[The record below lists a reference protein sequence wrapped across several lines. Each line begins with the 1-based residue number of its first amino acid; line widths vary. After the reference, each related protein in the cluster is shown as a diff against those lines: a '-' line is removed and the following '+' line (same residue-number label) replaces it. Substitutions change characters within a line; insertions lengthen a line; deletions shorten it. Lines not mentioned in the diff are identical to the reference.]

1 MGVEVLVGAVIAG
14 ASAGMAAASVATIS
28 ALTATMIGI
37 GAGALSLIASVA
49 ATPKTPKVQSP
60 DNAVTLGTTTDPKT
74 VLPVIFGTART
85 GAICVY
91 KAISKKENN
100 KLVQIFAIAEGEID
114 HYKALFM
121 DNKNVLVGKDL
132 IIRDGVLDKG
142 TIKDEYRK
150 VLEVEFRTGKNPNTA
165 LSLAKHHLGSDWTDA
180 YKGNGIATMCIVLR
194 RDDKSLAAGVDILQ
208 TNSQVTV
215 DVSGLKI
222 RNLETNAIETSTNG
236 VDQIFH
242 YLTNTKYGLSVPI
255 ENINIDSFLK
265 VRKQVAQMKLYSNGA
280 CDPNASFKENLTAL
294 MQSFGG
300 VMFESFGRITLK
312 LDAPDIVKH
321 TFNEDNIMMGKVNL
335 KTGGTNG
342 YFNTINAVYQEP
354 SLDYSEQMLRYP
366 SDAENDATIRQDG
379 RIIAKDV
386 EYRFVKDEKQID
398 KLASIERNK
407 SRITQVINFTTTDAF
422 TAEVWDVIS
431 VTHDELKLNN
441 SLWRIISIERSI
453 DSGIAGILSI
463 TATEYNSQIYTDLD
477 YAAKPDNRPSGLPD
491 SMTVQKPTNFR
502 IKATGE
508 TIYGKNVT
516 LTWDAPEDF
525 NRYGFQIDY
534 RVSGS
539 PNWIKLGQTSQ
550 QIFNVNALAKD
561 RSYDYR
567 ICAFGIIARSDWV
580 ELINQ
585 NPTVTYE
592 LPTPT
597 IRIKNQGSTA
607 GTFEGNDLIIEWD
620 NQQGLDVMING
631 EANKFSDL
639 FEAYIIK
646 VTNKAGKSIQY
657 RTRDPESWTY
667 TLDMNQFNGLSR
679 QLTVEVSVK
688 GYNNSQSAPARLV
701 AINPQHKPMKGFS
714 ARGGFNTAFVS
725 WADDVEHDYAGSI
738 IQYATDNTFSDARAV
753 STNSVS
759 HTSFDLADGDY
770 YIRGAHYDIFGM
782 DDAVWS
788 EPYFMSM
795 KSTISWDDQDK
806 EALEDLIGLQDRL
819 DETIADAIAQAG
831 ENADAKI
838 DAMHKQITTETG
850 KTVQASAD
858 TLKSLIVS
866 GDKASSTKIDQVKAE
881 LKGDITKEVSASATT
896 LKQAI
901 ADSEKATATKID
913 QVKVEMDGKVAGV
926 SQEAKADID
935 TLKGTINSK
944 YNLAVNADGRV
955 AGIHMSATND
965 PAQPTR
971 IIFTADKIAVAPQ
984 NGSGV
989 CPFGIEGNKVYLDNA
1004 MIRNAAIGTAQISD
1018 AAITTAK
1025 IGNAAINSAKIQDGA
1040 ITNAKIVNG
1049 AIDNAKIG
1057 NYIQSSNWNGSTG
1070 WHINKNGSATFM
1082 NATVKGNITADSGTL
1097 NNVTINS
1104 SCVIKGM
1111 LEATQVK
1118 GDFVKVIGKKFPHR
1132 DVNVDNG
1139 YAGYPQ
1145 GTVTVRVED
1154 DHKFDRQIVIPAISF
1169 GGLRAREGSN
1179 NNTFYDTCRLIVR
1192 KNGSELYNRA
1202 YGGNTGLYSGVI
1214 DMPAGK
1220 GAVTLTFEVQSS
1232 AINNWTPSTWISD
1245 LTVMVTKKATTGITV
1260 S

>member
-1 MGVEVLVGAVIAG
+1 MGFEVLVGAVIAG
-14 ASAGMAAASVATIS
+14 ASAGMAAAATFSVM
-28 ALTATMIGI
+28 TAVAIGMA
-37 GAGALSLIASVA
+37 AGAMTLIASTVGA
-49 ATPKTPKVQSP
+49 PKTPKVQSP
-60 DNAVTLGTTTDPKT
+60 DNAVTLGTSNDPKT
-74 VLPVIFGTART
+74 VLPVLFGTTRT

-91 KAISKKENN
+91 KAISQRENN
-100 KLVQIFAIAEGEID
+100 KLVQIFAISEGEID
-114 HYKALFM
+114 HFKALHI
-121 DNKNVLVGKDL
+121 DNKNVL
-132 IIRDGVLDKG
+132 ISQNMTIRDGILDKG
-142 TIKDEYRK
+142 NIKDEYRK

-165 LSLAKHHLGSDWTDA
+165 LDLAKHHLGADWDDR
-180 YKGNGIATMCIVLR
+180 YQGNGIATMCIVLR

-208 TNSQVTV
+208 PNSQVAV
-215 DVSGLKI
+215 DVMGLKI
-222 RNLETNAIETSTNG
+222 RNLETNAIEASTNG

-242 YLTNTKYGLSVPI
+242 YLTNEKYGLSVPI
-255 ENINIDSFLK
+255 ENINVDSFLK
-265 VRKQVAQMKLYSNGA
+265 VRKQVRQMDLHSNGA
-280 CDPNASFKENLTAL
+280 CDPNASFKENLTSL
-294 MQSFGG
+294 MQTFGG

-312 LDAPDIVKH
+312 LDSPDIVKH
-321 TFNEDNIMMGKVNL
+321 TFNEDNIMMGKVSL

-342 YFNTINAVYQEP
+342 YFNTINAMYQEP
-354 SLDYSEQMLRYP
+354 SIDYSEQMLRYP
-366 SDAENDATIRQDG
+366 ADAENDATIRQDG
-379 RIIAKDV
+379 RIIAKDI
-386 EYRFVKDEKQID
+386 EYRFVKSKAQID
-398 KLASIERNK
+398 KLASVERNK
-407 SRITQVINFTTTDAF
+407 SRITQVISFMTTDAF

-431 VTHDELKLNN
+431 VTYDELKLNN
-441 SLWRIISIERSI
+441 SLWRITAIDRSI
-453 DSGIAGILSI
+453 DSGIAGMMTI
-463 TATEYNSQIYTDLD
+463 TATEYNSQVYTDLN
-477 YAAKPDNRPSGLPD
+477 YAATPDNRPTGLPD

-508 TIYGKNVT
+508 TIHGKNVT

-550 QIFNVNALAKD
+550 QIFNINALAKD

-567 ICAFGIIARSDWV
+567 VCAFGIIARSEWV
-580 ELINQ
+580 ELVNQ
-585 NPTVTYE
+585 NPEVTYE
-592 LPTPT
+592 LPTPV
-597 IRIKNQGSTA
+597 IRIKNQGSSP
-607 GTFEGNDLIIEWD
+607 GTFEGNDLIIEWE
-620 NQQGLDVMING
+620 NQQQLDVMING

-679 QLTVEVSVK
+679 ELTVEVSVK
-688 GYNNSQSAPARLV
+688 GYNNSESAPARLV

-753 STNSVS
+753 TTNSVS

-788 EPYFMSM
+788 EPYFMQM

-831 ENADAKI
+831 ANADAKI

-850 KTVQASAD
+850 QTVQASAN
-858 TLKSLIVS
+858 TLKSLIATS
-866 GDKASSTKIDQVKAE
+866 EQASSTKIDQVKAE
-881 LKGDITKEVSASATT
+881 LKGDITNEVSASATT

-901 ADSEKATATKID
+901 ATSEAASASKID
-913 QVKVEMDGKVAGV
+913 QVRVEMDGKIAGV
-926 SQEAKADID
+926 NQEADVKID
-935 TLKGTINSK
+935 ALKGTINSK

-984 NGSGV
+984 DGSEV
-989 CPFGIEGNKVYLDNA
+989 CPFGIEDNKVYLDNA

-1018 AAITTAK
+1018 ASITTAK
-1025 IGNAAINSAKIQDGA
+1025 IGTAQI
-1040 ITNAKIVNG
+1040 NG
-1049 AIDNAKIG
+1049 AHIQHAQIGTGHIIDGSIDNAKIG
-1057 NYIQSSNWNGSTG
+1057 NYIQSYNWNGNDG
-1070 WHINKNGSATFM
+1070 WYIGKDGTCHFRHA
-1082 NATVKGNITADSGTL
+1082 NIRGHLVADSGEM

-1104 SCVIKGM
+1104 SCRILGM
-1111 LEATQVK
+1111 LDANQVR
-1118 GDFVKVIGKKFPHR
+1118 GDFVKAIGRRFPHW
-1132 DVNVDNG
+1132 DENPSLG
-1139 YAGYPQ
+1139 YPGYPQ
-1145 GTVTVRVED
+1145 GTITVRIED
-1154 DHKFDRQIVIPAISF
+1154 DHPFDRQIIVPAISF
-1169 GGLRAREGSN
+1169 GGLNAREGSN
-1179 NNTFYDTCRLIVR
+1179 NNTYYDNCRLIVR
-1192 KNGSELYNRA
+1192 KNGAELYNRA
-1202 YGGNTGLYSGVI
+1202 YGRQTGLYSAVI
-1214 DMPAGK
+1214 DMPAGH
-1220 GAVTLTFEVQSS
+1220 GPVTLTFEVSSS

-1245 LTVMVTKKATTGITV
+1245 LSVIVTKKAATGISV

>member
-1 MGVEVLVGAVIAG
+1 MGFEVLVGAVIAG
-14 ASAGMAAASVATIS
+14 ASAGMAAAATFSVM
-28 ALTATMIGI
+28 TAVAIGMA
-37 GAGALSLIASVA
+37 AGAMTLIASTVGA
-49 ATPKTPKVQSP
+49 PKTPKVQSP
-60 DNAVTLGTTTDPKT
+60 DNAVTLGTSNDPKT
-74 VLPVIFGTART
+74 VLPVLFGTTRT

-91 KAISKKENN
+91 KAISQRENN
-100 KLVQIFAIAEGEID
+100 KLVQIFAISEGEID
-114 HYKALFM
+114 HFKALHI
-121 DNKNVLVGKDL
+121 DNKNVL
-132 IIRDGVLDKG
+132 ISQNMTIRDGILDKG
-142 TIKDEYRK
+142 NIKDEYRK

-165 LSLAKHHLGSDWTDA
+165 LDLAKHHLGADWDDR
-180 YKGNGIATMCIVLR
+180 YQGNGIATMCIVLR

-208 TNSQVTV
+208 PNSQVAV
-215 DVSGLKI
+215 DVMGLKI
-222 RNLETNAIETSTNG
+222 RNLETNAIEASTNG

-242 YLTNTKYGLSVPI
+242 YLTNEKYGLSVPI
-255 ENINIDSFLK
+255 ENINVDSFLK
-265 VRKQVAQMKLYSNGA
+265 VRKQVRQMDLHSNGA
-280 CDPNASFKENLTAL
+280 CDPNASFKENLTSL
-294 MQSFGG
+294 MQTFGG

-321 TFNEDNIMMGKVNL
+321 TFNEDNIMMGKVSL

-342 YFNTINAVYQEP
+342 YFNTINAMYQEP
-354 SLDYSEQMLRYP
+354 SIDYSEQMLRYP
-366 SDAENDATIRQDG
+366 ADAENDATIRQDG
-379 RIIAKDV
+379 RIIAKDI
-386 EYRFVKDEKQID
+386 EYRFVKSKAQID

-407 SRITQVINFTTTDAF
+407 SRITQVISFMTTDAF

-431 VTHDELKLNN
+431 VTYDELKLNN
-441 SLWRIISIERSI
+441 SLWRITAIDRSI
-453 DSGIAGILSI
+453 DSGIAGMMTI
-463 TATEYNSQIYTDLD
+463 TATEYNSQVYTDLN
-477 YAAKPDNRPSGLPD
+477 YAATPDNRPTGLPD

-508 TIYGKNVT
+508 TIHGKNVT

-550 QIFNVNALAKD
+550 QIFNINALAKD

-567 ICAFGIIARSDWV
+567 VCAFGIIARSEWV
-580 ELINQ
+580 ELVNQ
-585 NPTVTYE
+585 NPEVTYE
-592 LPTPT
+592 LPTPV
-597 IRIKNQGSTA
+597 IRIKNQGSSP
-607 GTFEGNDLIIEWD
+607 GTFEGNDLIIEWE
-620 NQQGLDVMING
+620 NQQALDVVING

-679 QLTVEVSVK
+679 ELTVEVSAK
-688 GYNNSQSAPARLV
+688 GYNNSESAPARLV

-788 EPYFMSM
+788 EPYFMQM

-831 ENADAKI
+831 ANADAKI

-850 KTVQASAD
+850 QTVQASSN
-858 TLKSLIVS
+858 TLKSLIATS
-866 GDKASSTKIDQVKAE
+866 EQASSTKIDQVKAE
-881 LKGDITKEVSASATT
+881 LKGDITNEVSASATT

-901 ADSEKATATKID
+901 ATSEAASASKID
-913 QVKVEMDGKVAGV
+913 QVRVEMDGKIAGV
-926 SQEAKADID
+926 NQEADVKID
-935 TLKGTINSK
+935 ALKGTINSK

-965 PAQPTR
+965 PAEPTR

-984 NGSGV
+984 DGSEV

-1004 MIRNAAIGTAQISD
+1004 MIRNGAIGTAQIND
-1018 AAITTAK
+1018 ASITTAK
-1025 IGNAAINSAKIQDGA
+1025 IGTAQI
-1040 ITNAKIVNG
+1040 NG
-1049 AIDNAKIG
+1049 AHIQHAQIGTGHIIDGSIDNAKIG
-1057 NYIQSSNWNGSTG
+1057 NYIQSYNWNGNDG
-1070 WHINKNGSATFM
+1070 WYIGKDGTCHFRHA
-1082 NATVKGNITADSGTL
+1082 NIRGHLVADSGEM

-1104 SCVIKGM
+1104 SCRILGM
-1111 LEATQVK
+1111 LDANQVR
-1118 GDFVKVIGKKFPHR
+1118 GDFVKAIGRRFPHW
-1132 DVNVDNG
+1132 DENPSLG
-1139 YAGYPQ
+1139 YPGYPQ
-1145 GTVTVRVED
+1145 GTITVRIED
-1154 DHKFDRQIVIPAISF
+1154 DHPFDRQIIVPAISF
-1169 GGLRAREGSN
+1169 GGLNAREGSN
-1179 NNTFYDTCRLIVR
+1179 NNTYYDNCRLIVR
-1192 KNGSELYNRA
+1192 KNGAELYNRA
-1202 YGGNTGLYSGVI
+1202 YGRQTGLYSAVI
-1214 DMPAGK
+1214 DMPAGH
-1220 GAVTLTFEVQSS
+1220 GPVTLTFEVSSS

-1245 LTVMVTKKATTGITV
+1245 LSVIVTKKAATGISV

>member
-1 MGVEVLVGAVIAG
+1 MGFEILVGAVIAG
-14 ASAGMAAASVATIS
+14 ASAGMAAAATFSVM
-28 ALTATMIGI
+28 TAVAIGMA
-37 GAGALSLIASVA
+37 AGAMTLIASTVGA
-49 ATPKTPKVQSP
+49 PKTPKVQSP
-60 DNAVTLGTTTDPKT
+60 DNAVTLGTSNDPKT
-74 VLPVIFGTART
+74 VLPVLFGTTRT

-91 KAISKKENN
+91 KAISQRENN

-114 HYKALFM
+114 HFKALHI
-121 DNKNVLVGKDL
+121 DNKNVL
-132 IIRDGVLDKG
+132 ISQNMTIRDGILDKG
-142 TIKDEYRK
+142 NIKDEYRK

-165 LSLAKHHLGSDWTDA
+165 LDLAKHHLGADWDDR
-180 YKGNGIATMCIVLR
+180 YQGNGIATMCIVLR

-208 TNSQVTV
+208 PNSQVAV
-215 DVSGLKI
+215 DVCGLKI
-222 RNLETNAIETSTNG
+222 RNLETNAIEASTNG

-242 YLTNTKYGLSVPI
+242 YLTNEKYGLSVPI
-255 ENINIDSFLK
+255 ENINVDSFLK
-265 VRKQVAQMKLYSNGA
+265 VRKQVRQMDLHSNGA
-280 CDPNASFKENLTAL
+280 CDPNASFKENLTSL

-321 TFNEDNIMMGKVNL
+321 TFNEDNIMMGKVSL

-342 YFNTINAVYQEP
+342 YFNTINAMYQEP
-354 SLDYSEQMLRYP
+354 SIDYSEQMLRYP
-366 SDAENDATIRQDG
+366 ADAENDATIREDG
-379 RIIAKDV
+379 RIIAKDI
-386 EYRFVKDEKQID
+386 EYRFVKSKDQID

-407 SRITQVINFTTTDAF
+407 SRITQVISFMTTDAF

-431 VTHDELKLNN
+431 VTYDELKLNN
-441 SLWRIISIERSI
+441 SLWRITAIDRSI
-453 DSGIAGILSI
+453 DSGIAGMMTI
-463 TATEYNSQIYTDLD
+463 TATEYNSQVYTDLN
-477 YAAKPDNRPSGLPD
+477 YAATPDNRPTGLPD

-502 IKATGE
+502 INATGE
-508 TIYGKNVT
+508 TIHGKNVT

-534 RVSGS
+534 KVSGS

-550 QIFNVNALAKD
+550 QIFNINALAKD

-567 ICAFGIIARSDWV
+567 VCAFGIIARSEWV
-580 ELINQ
+580 ELVNQ
-585 NPTVTYE
+585 NPEVTYE
-592 LPTPT
+592 LPTPV
-597 IRIKNQGSTA
+597 IRIKNQGSTP

-620 NQQGLDVMING
+620 NQQALDVVING
-631 EANKFSDL
+631 ETNKFSDL

-679 QLTVEVSVK
+679 ELTVEVSAK
-688 GYNNSQSAPARLV
+688 GYNNSISAPARLV

-714 ARGGFNTAFVS
+714 ARGGFNSVFVS
-725 WADDVEHDYAGSI
+725 WANDVEHDYAGSI

-753 STNSVS
+753 TTNSVS

-770 YIRGAHYDIFGM
+770 YLRAAHYDIFGM

-788 EPYFMSM
+788 EPYFMPM

-806 EALEDLIGLQDRL
+806 EALENLIGLQDRL

-831 ENADAKI
+831 ANADAKI

-850 KTVQASAD
+850 QTVQASAD
-858 TLKSLIVS
+858 TLKSLITS
-866 GDKASSTKIDQVKAE
+866 GEQASATKIDQVKAE
-881 LKGDITKEVSASATT
+881 LKGDIKSEVSASATT

-901 ADSEKATATKID
+901 ATSEAASASKID
-913 QVKVEMDGKVAGV
+913 QVRVEMDGKIAGV
-926 SQEAKADID
+926 NQEADVKID
-935 TLKGTINSK
+935 ALKGTINSK

-965 PAQPTR
+965 PAEPTR

-984 NGSGV
+984 DGSEV

-1004 MIRNAAIGTAQISD
+1004 MIRNAAIGTAQIND

-1025 IGNAAINSAKIQDGA
+1025 IGTAQI
-1040 ITNAKIVNG
+1040 NG
-1049 AIDNAKIG
+1049 AHIQHAQIGTGHIIDGSIDNAKIG
-1057 NYIQSSNWNGSTG
+1057 NYIQSYNWNGNDG
-1070 WHINKNGSATFM
+1070 WYIGKDGTCHFRHA
-1082 NATVKGNITADSGTL
+1082 NIRGHLVADSGEM

-1104 SCVIKGM
+1104 SCRILGM
-1111 LEATQVK
+1111 LDANQVR
-1118 GDFVKVIGKKFPHR
+1118 GDFVKAIGRRFPHW
-1132 DVNVDNG
+1132 DENPSLG
-1139 YAGYPQ
+1139 YPGYPQ
-1145 GTVTVRVED
+1145 GTITVRIED
-1154 DHKFDRQIVIPAISF
+1154 DHPFDRQIIVPAISF
-1169 GGLRAREGSN
+1169 GGLNAREGSN
-1179 NNTFYDTCRLIVR
+1179 NNTYYDNCRLIVR
-1192 KNGSELYNRA
+1192 KNGAELYNRA
-1202 YGGNTGLYSGVI
+1202 YGRQTGLYSAVI
-1214 DMPAGK
+1214 DMPAGH
-1220 GAVTLTFEVQSS
+1220 GPVTLTFEVSSS

-1245 LTVMVTKKATTGITV
+1245 LSVIVTKKAATGISV

>member
-1 MGVEVLVGAVIAG
+1 MGFEILVGAVIAG
-14 ASAGMAAASVATIS
+14 ASAGMAAAATFSVM
-28 ALTATMIGI
+28 TAVAIGMA
-37 GAGALSLIASVA
+37 AGAMTLIASTVGA
-49 ATPKTPKVQSP
+49 PKTPKVQSP
-60 DNAVTLGTTTDPKT
+60 DNAVTLGTSNDPKT
-74 VLPVIFGTART
+74 VLPVLFGTTRT

-91 KAISKKENN
+91 KAISQRENN

-114 HYKALFM
+114 HFKALHI
-121 DNKNVLVGKDL
+121 DNKNVL
-132 IIRDGVLDKG
+132 ISQNMTIRDGILDKG
-142 TIKDEYRK
+142 NIKDEYRK

-165 LSLAKHHLGSDWTDA
+165 LDLAKHHLGADWDDR
-180 YKGNGIATMCIVLR
+180 YQGNGIATMCIVLR

-208 TNSQVTV
+208 PNSQVAV
-215 DVSGLKI
+215 DVMGLKI
-222 RNLETNAIETSTNG
+222 RNLETNAIEASTNG

-255 ENINIDSFLK
+255 ENINVDSFLK
-265 VRKQVAQMKLYSNGA
+265 VRKQVRQMDLHSNGA
-280 CDPNASFKENLTAL
+280 CDPNASFKENLTSL

-321 TFNEDNIMMGKVNL
+321 TFNEDNIMMGKVSL

-342 YFNTINAVYQEP
+342 YFNTINAMYQEP
-354 SLDYSEQMLRYP
+354 SIDYSEQMLRYP
-366 SDAENDATIRQDG
+366 ADAENDATIREDG
-379 RIIAKDV
+379 RIIAKDI
-386 EYRFVKDEKQID
+386 EYRFVKSKDQID

-407 SRITQVINFTTTDAF
+407 SRITQVISFMTTDAF

-431 VTHDELKLNN
+431 VTYDELKLNN
-441 SLWRIISIERSI
+441 SLWRITAIDRSI
-453 DSGIAGILSI
+453 DSGIAGMMTI
-463 TATEYNSQIYTDLD
+463 TATEYNSQVYTDLN
-477 YAAKPDNRPSGLPD
+477 YAANPDNRPTGLPD

-508 TIYGKNVT
+508 TIHGKNVT

-534 RVSGS
+534 KVSGS

-550 QIFNVNALAKD
+550 QIFNINALAKD

-567 ICAFGIIARSDWV
+567 VCAFGIIARSEWV
-580 ELINQ
+580 ELVNQ
-585 NPTVTYE
+585 NPEVTYE
-592 LPTPT
+592 LPTPV
-597 IRIKNQGSTA
+597 IRIKNQGSTP

-620 NQQGLDVMING
+620 NQQKLDVVING
-631 EANKFSDL
+631 ETNKFSDL

-679 QLTVEVSVK
+679 ELTVEVSAK
-688 GYNNSQSAPARLV
+688 GYNNSVSAPARLV

-714 ARGGFNTAFVS
+714 ARGGFNSVFVS
-725 WADDVEHDYAGSI
+725 WANDVEHDYAGSI

-753 STNSVS
+753 TTNSVS

-770 YIRGAHYDIFGM
+770 YLRAAHYDIFGM

-788 EPYFMSM
+788 EPYFMPM

-806 EALEDLIGLQDRL
+806 EALEDLIGLQERL

-831 ENADAKI
+831 ANADAKI

-850 KTVQASAD
+850 QTVQASAD
-858 TLKSLIVS
+858 TLKSLITTS
-866 GDKASSTKIDQVKAE
+866 EQASSTKIDQVR
-881 LKGDITKEVSASATT
+881 
-896 LKQAI
+896 
-901 ADSEKATATKID
+901 
-913 QVKVEMDGKVAGV
+913 VEMDGKIAGV
-926 SQEAKADID
+926 NQEADVKID
-935 TLKGTINSK
+935 ALKGTINSK

-965 PAQPTR
+965 PAEPTR

-984 NGSGV
+984 DGSEV

-1004 MIRNAAIGTAQISD
+1004 MIRNAAIGTAQIND

-1025 IGNAAINSAKIQDGA
+1025 IGTAQI
-1040 ITNAKIVNG
+1040 NG
-1049 AIDNAKIG
+1049 AHIQHAQIGTGHIIDGSIDNAKIG
-1057 NYIQSSNWNGSTG
+1057 NYIQSYNWNGNDG
-1070 WHINKNGSATFM
+1070 WYIGKDGTCHFRHA
-1082 NATVKGNITADSGTL
+1082 NIRGHLVADSGEM

-1104 SCVIKGM
+1104 SCRILGM
-1111 LEATQVK
+1111 LDANQVR
-1118 GDFVKVIGKKFPHR
+1118 GDFVKAVGRRFPHW
-1132 DVNVDNG
+1132 DENPSLG

-1145 GTVTVRVED
+1145 GTVTVRIED
-1154 DHKFDRQIVIPAISF
+1154 DHPFDRQIIVPAISF

-1179 NNTFYDTCRLIVR
+1179 GNEFYDNCRLIVR
-1192 KNGSELYNRA
+1192 KNGAELYNRA
-1202 YGGNTGLYSGVI
+1202 YGRQTGLYSAVI
-1214 DMPAGK
+1214 DMPAGH
-1220 GAVTLTFEVQSS
+1220 GPVTLTFEVSSS

-1245 LTVMVTKKATTGITV
+1245 LSVIVTKKAATGISV

>member
-14 ASAGMAAASVATIS
+14 ASAGMAAAATFSVM
-28 ALTATMIGI
+28 TAVAIGVA
-37 GAGALSLIASVA
+37 AGAMTLIASTL
-49 ATPKTPKVQSP
+49 ATPKTPKVQSA
-60 DNAVTLGTTTDPKT
+60 DNSTTLGTTTDPKT
-74 VLPVIFGTART
+74 VLPVVFGVTRV

-91 KAISKKENN
+91 KAISKQESN

-114 HYKALFM
+114 HYKALYM
-121 DNKNVLVGKDL
+121 DNKNVLNSKTMT
-132 IIRDGVLDKG
+132 IRDGVLDKG
-142 TIKDEYRK
+142 NIKERYRK
-150 VLEVEFRTGKNPNTA
+150 VLEIEFRTGKNPNTA
-165 LSLAKHHLGSDWTDA
+165 LSLAKQHLGSDWDDRYT
-180 YKGNGIATMCIVLR
+180 GNGIATMCIILR
-194 RDDKSLAAGVDILQ
+194 RDDRSLADGVEILQ
-208 TNSQVTV
+208 PNSQIAV

-222 RNLETNAIETSTNG
+222 RNLETNAIEASTNG

-255 ENINIDSFLK
+255 ENINVDSFLK
-265 VRKQVAQMKLYSNGA
+265 VRSQVRQMNLHSNGA
-280 CDPNASFKENLTAL
+280 CDPNASFKENLTGL
-294 MQSFGG
+294 MQTFGG

-312 LDAPDIVKH
+312 LDAPDVVKH
-321 TFNEDNIMMGKVNL
+321 RFDEDNIMMGKVTL

-342 YFNTINAVYQEP
+342 YFNTINAMYQNP
-354 SLDYSEQMLRYP
+354 ANDYSETMLRYP
-366 SDAENDATIRQDG
+366 ADAENDATIRQDG

-386 EYRFVKDEKQID
+386 EYRFVKDKKQID
-398 KLASIERNK
+398 KLASVERNK
-407 SRITQVINFTTTDAF
+407 SRITQVISFMTTDAF

-431 VTHDELKLNN
+431 VTHDELKLSN
-441 SLWRIISIERSI
+441 SLWRITAIERSI
-453 DSGIAGILSI
+453 DSGIAGMLAI
-463 TATEYNSQIYTDLD
+463 TATEYNSKIYTDLN
-477 YAAKPDNRPSGLPD
+477 YAANPDDRPTGLPD
-491 SMTVQKPTNFR
+491 SMTVQAPTNFR

-508 TIYGKNVT
+508 TLHGKNIS

-525 NRYGFQIDY
+525 NRYGFQVDY

-539 PNWIKLGQTSQ
+539 PNWIKAGQTSQ
-550 QIFNVNALAKD
+550 QIFNINALASD

-567 ICAFGIIARSDWV
+567 VCAFGIIARSDWV

-592 LPTPT
+592 LPTPV
-597 IRIKNQGSTA
+597 IRIKNVGSQPNY
-607 GTFEGNDLIIEWD
+607 FKGNDLTIAWE
-620 NQQGLDVMING
+620 NQQKLDVVVNG
-631 EANKFSDL
+631 ETNKFSDL
-639 FEAYIIK
+639 FDAYIIK
-646 VTNKAGKSIQY
+646 ITNKAGKSIQY
-657 RTRDPESWTY
+657 RTRNPESWTY

-679 QLTVEVSVK
+679 ELTVEVSAK

-701 AINPQHKPMKGFS
+701 AINPQHKPIKGFS
-714 ARGGFNTAFVS
+714 ARGGFNSAFVS
-725 WADDVEHDYAGSI
+725 WNGDVLESDYAGTI
-738 IQYATDNTFSDARAV
+738 IQYATSQDFSNARAV

-759 HTSFDLADGDY
+759 HTSFDIADGDY
-770 YIRGAHYDIFGM
+770 YLRAAHYDIFGT

-788 EPYFMSM
+788 EPYFMKM
-795 KSTISWDDQDK
+795 KSTITWDDQDK

-831 ENADAKI
+831 ENADIKL
-838 DAMHKQITTETG
+838 DRLHKTISTETDG
-850 KTVQASAD
+850 KVKTKVDAAVTDLKKIIATSEQASA
-858 TLKSLIVS
+858 
-866 GDKASSTKIDQVKAE
+866 TKIEQVR
-881 LKGDITKEVSASATT
+881 
-896 LKQAI
+896 
-901 ADSEKATATKID
+901 
-913 QVKVEMDGKVAGV
+913 VEMDGKVAGV
-926 SQEAKADID
+926 NQESEAKID
-935 TLKGTINSK
+935 ALKGTINSK

-965 PAQPTR
+965 PAQPTK

-984 NGSGV
+984 NGTDV

-1004 MIRNAAIGTAQISD
+1004 MIRNAAIGTAQIND

-1118 GDFVKVIGKKFPHR
+1118 GDFVKVIGRKFPHR

-1139 YAGYPQ
+1139 YGGYPQ

-1179 NNTFYDTCRLIVR
+1179 NNTYYDTCRLIVR

-1220 GAVTLTFEVQSS
+1220 GAVTLTFEVHSS

>member
-1 MGVEVLVGAVIAG
+1 MGFEVLVGAVIAG
-14 ASAGMAAASVATIS
+14 ASAGMAAAATFSVM
-28 ALTATMIGI
+28 TAVAIGMA
-37 GAGALSLIASVA
+37 AGAMTLIASTVGA
-49 ATPKTPKVQSP
+49 PKTPKVQSP
-60 DNAVTLGTTTDPKT
+60 DNAVTLGTSNDPKT
-74 VLPVIFGTART
+74 VLPVLFGTTRT

-91 KAISKKENN
+91 KAISQRENN

-114 HYKALFM
+114 HFKALHI
-121 DNKNVLVGKDL
+121 DNKNVL
-132 IIRDGVLDKG
+132 ISQNMTIRDGILDKG
-142 TIKDEYRK
+142 NIKDEYRK

-165 LSLAKHHLGSDWTDA
+165 LDLAKHHLGADWDDR
-180 YKGNGIATMCIVLR
+180 YQGNGIATMCIVLR

-208 TNSQVTV
+208 PNSQVAV
-215 DVSGLKI
+215 DVMGLKI
-222 RNLETNAIETSTNG
+222 RNLETNAIEASTNG

-242 YLTNTKYGLSVPI
+242 YLTNEKYGLSVPI
-255 ENINIDSFLK
+255 ENINVDSFLK
-265 VRKQVAQMKLYSNGA
+265 VRKQVRQMDLHSNGA
-280 CDPNASFKENLTAL
+280 CDPNASFKENLTNL
-294 MQSFGG
+294 MQTFGG

-321 TFNEDNIMMGKVNL
+321 TFNEDNIMMGKVSL

-342 YFNTINAVYQEP
+342 YFNTINAMYQEP
-354 SLDYSEQMLRYP
+354 SIDYSEQMLRYP
-366 SDAENDATIRQDG
+366 ADAENDATIRQDG
-379 RIIAKDV
+379 RIIAKDI
-386 EYRFVKDEKQID
+386 EYRFVKSKAQID

-407 SRITQVINFTTTDAF
+407 SRITQVISFMTTDAF

-431 VTHDELKLNN
+431 VTYDELKLNN
-441 SLWRIISIERSI
+441 SLWRITAIDRSI
-453 DSGIAGILSI
+453 DSGIAGMMTI
-463 TATEYNSQIYTDLD
+463 TATEYNSQVYTDLN
-477 YAAKPDNRPSGLPD
+477 YAATPDNRPTGLPD

-508 TIYGKNVT
+508 TIHGKNVT

-550 QIFNVNALAKD
+550 QIFNINALAKD

-567 ICAFGIIARSDWV
+567 VCAFGIIARSEWV
-580 ELINQ
+580 ELVNQ
-585 NPTVTYE
+585 NPEVTYE
-592 LPTPT
+592 LPTPV
-597 IRIKNQGSTA
+597 IRIKNQGSSP
-607 GTFEGNDLIIEWD
+607 GTFEGNDLIIEWE
-620 NQQGLDVMING
+620 NQQQLDVMING

-679 QLTVEVSVK
+679 ELTVEVSVK
-688 GYNNSQSAPARLV
+688 GYNNSESAPARLV

-759 HTSFDLADGDY
+759 HTSFDIADGDY

-788 EPYFMSM
+788 EPYFMQM

-831 ENADAKI
+831 ANADAKI

-850 KTVQASAD
+850 QTVQASAD
-858 TLKSLIVS
+858 TLKSLIATS
-866 GDKASSTKIDQVKAE
+866 EAASASKIDQVR
-881 LKGDITKEVSASATT
+881 
-896 LKQAI
+896 
-901 ADSEKATATKID
+901 
-913 QVKVEMDGKVAGV
+913 VEMDGKIAGV
-926 SQEAKADID
+926 NQEADVKID
-935 TLKGTINSK
+935 ALKGTINSK

-984 NGSGV
+984 NGSEV
-989 CPFGIEGNKVYLDNA
+989 CPFGIEDNKVYLDNA

-1018 AAITTAK
+1018 ASITTAK
-1025 IGNAAINSAKIQDGA
+1025 IGTAQI
-1040 ITNAKIVNG
+1040 NG
-1049 AIDNAKIG
+1049 AHIQHAQIGTGHIIDGSIDNAKIG
-1057 NYIQSSNWNGSTG
+1057 NYIQSYNWNGNDG
-1070 WHINKNGSATFM
+1070 WYIGKDGTCHFRHA
-1082 NATVKGNITADSGTL
+1082 NIRGHLVADSGEM

-1104 SCVIKGM
+1104 SCRILGM
-1111 LEATQVK
+1111 LDANQVR
-1118 GDFVKVIGKKFPHR
+1118 GDFVKAIGRRFPHW
-1132 DVNVDNG
+1132 DENPSLG
-1139 YAGYPQ
+1139 YPGYPQ
-1145 GTVTVRVED
+1145 GTITVRIED
-1154 DHKFDRQIVIPAISF
+1154 DHPFDRQIIVPAISF
-1169 GGLRAREGSN
+1169 GGLNARVGSN
-1179 NNTFYDTCRLIVR
+1179 NNTYYDNCRLIVR
-1192 KNGSELYNRA
+1192 KNGAELYNRA
-1202 YGGNTGLYSGVI
+1202 YGRQTGLYSAVI
-1214 DMPAGK
+1214 DMPAGH
-1220 GAVTLTFEVQSS
+1220 GPVTLTFEVSSS

-1245 LTVMVTKKATTGITV
+1245 LSVIVTKKAATGISV

>member
-1 MGVEVLVGAVIAG
+1 MGFEVLVGAVIAG
-14 ASAGMAAASVATIS
+14 ASAGMAAAATFSVM
-28 ALTATMIGI
+28 TAVAIGMA
-37 GAGALSLIASVA
+37 AGAMTLIASTVGA
-49 ATPKTPKVQSP
+49 PKTPKVQSP
-60 DNAVTLGTTTDPKT
+60 DNAVTLGTSNDPKT
-74 VLPVIFGTART
+74 VLPVLFGTTRT

-91 KAISKKENN
+91 KAISQRENN

-114 HYKALFM
+114 HFKALHI
-121 DNKNVLVGKDL
+121 DNKNVL
-132 IIRDGVLDKG
+132 ISQNMTIRDGILDKG
-142 TIKDEYRK
+142 NIKDEYRK

-165 LSLAKHHLGSDWTDA
+165 LDLAKHHLGADWDDR
-180 YKGNGIATMCIVLR
+180 YQGNGIATMCIVLR

-208 TNSQVTV
+208 PNSQVAV
-215 DVSGLKI
+215 DVMGLKI
-222 RNLETNAIETSTNG
+222 RNLETNAIEASTNG

-242 YLTNTKYGLSVPI
+242 YLTNEKYGLSVPI
-255 ENINIDSFLK
+255 ENINVDSFLK
-265 VRKQVAQMKLYSNGA
+265 VRKQVRQMDLHSNGA
-280 CDPNASFKENLTAL
+280 CDPNASFKENLTSL
-294 MQSFGG
+294 MQTFGG

-321 TFNEDNIMMGKVNL
+321 TFNEDNIMMGKVSL

-342 YFNTINAVYQEP
+342 YFNTINAMYQEP
-354 SLDYSEQMLRYP
+354 SIDYSEQMLRYP
-366 SDAENDATIRQDG
+366 ADAENDATIRQDG
-379 RIIAKDV
+379 RIIAKDI
-386 EYRFVKDEKQID
+386 EYRFVKSKAQID

-407 SRITQVINFTTTDAF
+407 SRITQVISFMTTDAF

-431 VTHDELKLNN
+431 VTYDELKLNN
-441 SLWRIISIERSI
+441 SLWRITAIDRSI
-453 DSGIAGILSI
+453 DSGIAGMMTI
-463 TATEYNSQIYTDLD
+463 TATEYNSQVYTDLN
-477 YAAKPDNRPSGLPD
+477 YAATPDNRPTGLPD

-508 TIYGKNVT
+508 TIHGKNVT

-550 QIFNVNALAKD
+550 QIFNINALAKD

-567 ICAFGIIARSDWV
+567 VCAFGIIARSEWV
-580 ELINQ
+580 ELVNQ
-585 NPTVTYE
+585 NPEVTYE
-592 LPTPT
+592 LPTPV
-597 IRIKNQGSTA
+597 IRIKNQGSTP
-607 GTFEGNDLIIEWD
+607 GTFEGNDLIIEWE
-620 NQQGLDVMING
+620 NQQALDVVING
-631 EANKFSDL
+631 ETNKFSDL

-679 QLTVEVSVK
+679 ELTVEVSVK
-688 GYNNSQSAPARLV
+688 GYNNSESAPARLV

-753 STNSVS
+753 TTNSVS

-788 EPYFMSM
+788 EPYFMQM

-831 ENADAKI
+831 ANADAKI

-850 KTVQASAD
+850 QTVQASAD
-858 TLKSLIVS
+858 TLKSLIATS
-866 GDKASSTKIDQVKAE
+866 EQASSTKIDQVKAE
-881 LKGDITKEVSASATT
+881 LKGDITNEVSASATT

-901 ADSEKATATKID
+901 ATSEAASASKID
-913 QVKVEMDGKVAGV
+913 QVRVEMDGKIAGV
-926 SQEAKADID
+926 NQEADVKID
-935 TLKGTINSK
+935 ALKGTINSK

-965 PAQPTR
+965 PAEPTR
-971 IIFTADKIAVAPQ
+971 IIFNADKIAVAPQ
-984 NGSGV
+984 DGSEV
-989 CPFGIEGNKVYLDNA
+989 CPFGIEDNKVYLDNA

-1025 IGNAAINSAKIQDGA
+1025 IGTAQI
-1040 ITNAKIVNG
+1040 NG
-1049 AIDNAKIG
+1049 AHIQHAQIGTGHIIDGSIDNAKIG
-1057 NYIQSSNWNGSTG
+1057 NYIQSYNWNGNDG
-1070 WHINKNGSATFM
+1070 WYIGKDGTCHFRHA
-1082 NATVKGNITADSGTL
+1082 NIRGHLVADSGEM

-1104 SCVIKGM
+1104 SCRILGM
-1111 LEATQVK
+1111 LDANQVR
-1118 GDFVKVIGKKFPHR
+1118 GDFVKAIGRRFPHW
-1132 DVNVDNG
+1132 DENPSLG
-1139 YAGYPQ
+1139 YPGYPQ
-1145 GTVTVRVED
+1145 GTITVRIED
-1154 DHKFDRQIVIPAISF
+1154 DHPFDRQIIVPAISF
-1169 GGLRAREGSN
+1169 GGLTAREGSN
-1179 NNTFYDTCRLIVR
+1179 NKEFYDNCRLIVR
-1192 KNGSELYNRA
+1192 KNGAELYNRA
-1202 YGGNTGLYSGVI
+1202 YGRHTGLYSAVI
-1214 DMPAGK
+1214 DMPAGH
-1220 GAVTLTFEVQSS
+1220 GPVTLTFEVHSS

-1245 LTVMVTKKATTGITV
+1245 LSVIVTKKAATGISV

>member
-1 MGVEVLVGAVIAG
+1 MGFEILVGAVIAG
-14 ASAGMAAASVATIS
+14 ASAGMAAAATFSVM
-28 ALTATMIGI
+28 TAVAIGMA
-37 GAGALSLIASVA
+37 AGAMTLIASTVGA
-49 ATPKTPKVQSP
+49 PKTPKVQSP
-60 DNAVTLGTTTDPKT
+60 DNAVTLGTSNDPKT
-74 VLPVIFGTART
+74 VLPVLFGTTRT

-91 KAISKKENN
+91 KAISQRENN
-100 KLVQIFAIAEGEID
+100 KLVQIFAISEGEID
-114 HYKALFM
+114 HFKALHI
-121 DNKNVLVGKDL
+121 DNKNVL
-132 IIRDGVLDKG
+132 ISQNMTIRDGILDKG
-142 TIKDEYRK
+142 NIKDEYRK

-165 LSLAKHHLGSDWTDA
+165 LDLAKHHLGADWDDR
-180 YKGNGIATMCIVLR
+180 YQGNGIATMCIVLR

-208 TNSQVTV
+208 PNSQVAV
-215 DVSGLKI
+215 DVMGLKI
-222 RNLETNAIETSTNG
+222 RNLETNAIEASTNG

-242 YLTNTKYGLSVPI
+242 YLTNEKYGLSVPI
-255 ENINIDSFLK
+255 ENINVDSFLK
-265 VRKQVAQMKLYSNGA
+265 VRKQVRQMDLHSNGA
-280 CDPNASFKENLTAL
+280 CDPNASFKENLTSL
-294 MQSFGG
+294 MQTFGG

-321 TFNEDNIMMGKVNL
+321 TFNEDNIMMGKVSL

-342 YFNTINAVYQEP
+342 YFNTINAMYQEP
-354 SLDYSEQMLRYP
+354 SIDYSEQMLRYP
-366 SDAENDATIRQDG
+366 ADAENDATIRQDG
-379 RIIAKDV
+379 RIIAKDI
-386 EYRFVKDEKQID
+386 EYRFVKSKAQID
-398 KLASIERNK
+398 KLASVERNK
-407 SRITQVINFTTTDAF
+407 SRITQVISFMTTDAF

-431 VTHDELKLNN
+431 VTYDELKLNN
-441 SLWRIISIERSI
+441 SLWRITAIDRSI
-453 DSGIAGILSI
+453 DSGIAGMMTI
-463 TATEYNSQIYTDLD
+463 TATEYNSQVYTDLN
-477 YAAKPDNRPSGLPD
+477 YAATPDNRPTGLPD

-508 TIYGKNVT
+508 TIHGKNVT

-550 QIFNVNALAKD
+550 QIFNINALAKD

-567 ICAFGIIARSDWV
+567 VCAFGIIARSEWV
-580 ELINQ
+580 ELVNQ
-585 NPTVTYE
+585 NPEVTYE
-592 LPTPT
+592 LPTPV
-597 IRIKNQGSTA
+597 IRIKNQGSSP
-607 GTFEGNDLIIEWD
+607 GTFEGNDLIIEWE
-620 NQQGLDVMING
+620 NQQALDVVING
-631 EANKFSDL
+631 ETNKFSDL

-679 QLTVEVSVK
+679 ELTVEVSVK
-688 GYNNSQSAPARLV
+688 GYNNSESAPARLV

-788 EPYFMSM
+788 EPYFMQM

-831 ENADAKI
+831 ANADAKI

-850 KTVQASAD
+850 QTVQASAN
-858 TLKSLIVS
+858 TLKSLIATS
-866 GDKASSTKIDQVKAE
+866 EQASSTKIDQVKAE
-881 LKGDITKEVSASATT
+881 LKGDITNEVSASATT

-901 ADSEKATATKID
+901 ATSEAASASKID
-913 QVKVEMDGKVAGV
+913 QVRVEMDGKIAGV
-926 SQEAKADID
+926 NQEADVKID
-935 TLKGTINSK
+935 ALKGTINSK

-965 PAQPTR
+965 PAEPTR

-984 NGSGV
+984 DGSEV

-1004 MIRNAAIGTAQISD
+1004 MIRNGAIGTAQIND
-1018 AAITTAK
+1018 ASITTAK
-1025 IGNAAINSAKIQDGA
+1025 IGTAQI
-1040 ITNAKIVNG
+1040 NG
-1049 AIDNAKIG
+1049 AHIQHAQIGTGHIIDGSIDNAKIG
-1057 NYIQSSNWNGSTG
+1057 NYIQSYNWNGNDG
-1070 WHINKNGSATFM
+1070 WYIGKDGTCHFRHA
-1082 NATVKGNITADSGTL
+1082 NIRGHLVADSGEM

-1104 SCVIKGM
+1104 SCRILGM
-1111 LEATQVK
+1111 LDANQVR
-1118 GDFVKVIGKKFPHR
+1118 GDFVKAIGRRFPHW
-1132 DVNVDNG
+1132 DENPSLG
-1139 YAGYPQ
+1139 YPGYPQ
-1145 GTVTVRVED
+1145 GTITVRIED
-1154 DHKFDRQIVIPAISF
+1154 DHPFDRQIIVPAISF
-1169 GGLRAREGSN
+1169 GGLNAREGSN
-1179 NNTFYDTCRLIVR
+1179 NNTYYDNCRLIVR
-1192 KNGSELYNRA
+1192 KNGAELYNRA
-1202 YGGNTGLYSGVI
+1202 YGRQTGLYSAVI
-1214 DMPAGK
+1214 DMPAGH
-1220 GAVTLTFEVQSS
+1220 GPVTLTFEVSSS

-1245 LTVMVTKKATTGITV
+1245 LSVIVTKKAATGISV

>member
-14 ASAGMAAASVATIS
+14 ASAGMAAAATFSVM
-28 ALTATMIGI
+28 TAVAIGVA
-37 GAGALSLIASVA
+37 AGAMTLIASTL
-49 ATPKTPKVQSP
+49 ATPKTPKVQSA
-60 DNAVTLGTTTDPKT
+60 DNSTTLGTTTDPKT
-74 VLPVIFGTART
+74 VLPVVFGVTRV

-91 KAISKKENN
+91 KAISKQESN

-114 HYKALFM
+114 HYKALYM
-121 DNKNVLVGKDL
+121 DNKNVLNSKTMT
-132 IIRDGVLDKG
+132 IRDGVLDKG
-142 TIKDEYRK
+142 NIKERYRK

-165 LSLAKHHLGSDWTDA
+165 LSLAKHHLGSDWDDRYT
-180 YKGNGIATMCIVLR
+180 GNGIATMCIILR
-194 RDDKSLAAGVDILQ
+194 RDDRSLADGVEILQ
-208 TNSQVTV
+208 TNSQIAV

-222 RNLETNAIETSTNG
+222 RNLETNAIEASTNG

-255 ENINIDSFLK
+255 ENINVDSFLK
-265 VRKQVAQMKLYSNGA
+265 VRSQVRQMNLHSNGA
-280 CDPNASFKENLTAL
+280 CDPNASFKENLTGL
-294 MQSFGG
+294 MQTFGG

-312 LDAPDIVKH
+312 LDAPDVVKH
-321 TFNEDNIMMGKVNL
+321 TFDEDNIMMGKVTL

-342 YFNTINAVYQEP
+342 YFNTINAMYQNP
-354 SLDYSEQMLRYP
+354 SNDYAETMLRYP
-366 SDAENDATIRQDG
+366 ADAESDATVQQDG

-386 EYRFVKDEKQID
+386 EYRFVKDKKQID
-398 KLASIERNK
+398 KLASVERNK
-407 SRITQVINFTTTDAF
+407 SRITQVISFMTTDAF

-431 VTHDELKLNN
+431 VTHDELKLSN
-441 SLWRIISIERSI
+441 SLWRITAIERSI
-453 DSGIAGILSI
+453 DSGIAGMLAI
-463 TATEYNSQIYTDLD
+463 TATEYNSKIYTDLN
-477 YAAKPDNRPSGLPD
+477 YAANPDDRPTGLPD
-491 SMTVQKPTNFR
+491 SMTVQAPTNFR

-508 TIYGKNVT
+508 TLHGKNIS

-525 NRYGFQIDY
+525 NRYGFQVDY

-539 PNWIKLGQTSQ
+539 PNWIKAGQTSQ
-550 QIFNVNALAKD
+550 QIFNINALASD

-567 ICAFGIIARSDWV
+567 VCAFGIIARSDWV

-592 LPTPT
+592 LPTPV
-597 IRIKNQGSTA
+597 IRIKNVGSQPNY
-607 GTFEGNDLIIEWD
+607 FKGNDLTIAWE
-620 NQQGLDVMING
+620 NQQKLDVVVNG
-631 EANKFSDL
+631 ETNKFSDL
-639 FEAYIIK
+639 FDAYIIK
-646 VTNKAGKSIQY
+646 ITNKAGKSIQY

-679 QLTVEVSVK
+679 ELTVEVSAK

-701 AINPQHKPMKGFS
+701 AINPQHKAIKGFS
-714 ARGGFNTAFVS
+714 ARGGFNSAFVS
-725 WADDVEHDYAGSI
+725 WNGDVLESDYAGTI
-738 IQYATDNTFSDARAV
+738 IQYATAQDFSNARSV

-759 HTSFDLADGDY
+759 HTSFDIADGDY
-770 YIRGAHYDIFGM
+770 YLRAAHYDIFGM

-788 EPYFMSM
+788 EPYFMQM

-831 ENADAKI
+831 ANADAKI

-866 GDKASSTKIDQVKAE
+866 GDQASSTKIDQVKAE

-901 ADSEKATATKID
+901 ATSEAASASKID
-913 QVKVEMDGKVAGV
+913 QVRVEMDGKIAGV
-926 SQEAKADID
+926 NQEADVKID
-935 TLKGTINSK
+935 ALKGTINSK

-984 NGSGV
+984 TGSGV
-989 CPFGIEGNKVYLDNA
+989 CPFGIENNKVYLDSA
-1004 MIRNAAIGTAQISD
+1004 MIRNASIGTAQIND

-1104 SCVIKGM
+1104 NCTIKGM
-1111 LEATQVK
+1111 LDATQVR
-1118 GDFVKVIGKKFPHR
+1118 GDFVKAVGKRFPHT
-1132 DVNVDNG
+1132 NANWPNG
-1139 YAGYPQ
+1139 
-1145 GTVTVRVED
+1145 TLTVRIED
-1154 DHKFDRQIVIPAISF
+1154 DHNFNRQIIIPAIHHN
-1169 GGLRAREGSN
+1169 GSVRK
-1179 NNTFYDTCRLIVR
+1179 YDSADLWDTCRLIVR
-1192 KNGSELYNRA
+1192 KNGTVLYDRTA
-1202 YGGNTGLYSGVI
+1202 TSGCMYSGII
-1214 DMPAGK
+1214 DMPAGQ
-1220 GAVTLTFEVQSS
+1220 GAVTLTFEVSCDGV
-1232 AINNWTPSTWISD
+1232 NNYNPIGYISD
-1245 LTVMVTKKATTGITV
+1245 LTVIVTKKASTGI
-1260 S
+1260 SIS

>member
-1 MGVEVLVGAVIAG
+1 MGFEVLVGAVIAG
-14 ASAGMAAASVATIS
+14 ASAGMAAAATFSVM
-28 ALTATMIGI
+28 TAVAIGMA
-37 GAGALSLIASVA
+37 AGAMTLIASTVGA
-49 ATPKTPKVQSP
+49 PKTPKVQSP
-60 DNAVTLGTTTDPKT
+60 DNAVTLGTSNDPKT
-74 VLPVIFGTART
+74 VLPVLFGTTRT

-91 KAISKKENN
+91 KAISQRENN

-114 HYKALFM
+114 HFKALHI
-121 DNKNVLVGKDL
+121 DNKNVL
-132 IIRDGVLDKG
+132 ISQNMTIRDGILDKG
-142 TIKDEYRK
+142 NIKDEYRK

-165 LSLAKHHLGSDWTDA
+165 LDLAKHHLGADWDDR
-180 YKGNGIATMCIVLR
+180 YQGNGIATMCIVLR

-208 TNSQVTV
+208 PNSQVAV
-215 DVSGLKI
+215 DVMGLKI
-222 RNLETNAIETSTNG
+222 RNLETNAIEASTNG

-242 YLTNTKYGLSVPI
+242 YLTNEKYGLSVPI
-255 ENINIDSFLK
+255 ENINVDSFLK
-265 VRKQVAQMKLYSNGA
+265 VRKQVRQMDLHSNGA
-280 CDPNASFKENLTAL
+280 CDPNASFKENLTSL
-294 MQSFGG
+294 MQTFGG

-321 TFNEDNIMMGKVNL
+321 TFNEDNIMMGKVSL

-342 YFNTINAVYQEP
+342 YFNTINAMYQEP
-354 SLDYSEQMLRYP
+354 SIDYSEQMLRYP
-366 SDAENDATIRQDG
+366 ADAENDVTIRQDG
-379 RIIAKDV
+379 RIIAKDI
-386 EYRFVKDEKQID
+386 EYRFVKSKAQID

-407 SRITQVINFTTTDAF
+407 SRITQVISFMTTDAF

-431 VTHDELKLNN
+431 VTYDELKLNN
-441 SLWRIISIERSI
+441 SLWRITAIDRSI
-453 DSGIAGILSI
+453 DSGIAGMMTI
-463 TATEYNSQIYTDLD
+463 TATEYNSQVYTDLN
-477 YAAKPDNRPSGLPD
+477 YAATPDNRPTGLPD

-508 TIYGKNVT
+508 TIHGKNVT

-550 QIFNVNALAKD
+550 QIFNINALAKD

-567 ICAFGIIARSDWV
+567 VCAFGIIARSEWV
-580 ELINQ
+580 ELVNQ
-585 NPTVTYE
+585 NPEVTYE
-592 LPTPT
+592 LPTPV
-597 IRIKNQGSTA
+597 IRIKNQGSSP
-607 GTFEGNDLIIEWD
+607 GTFEGNDLIIEWE
-620 NQQGLDVMING
+620 NQQQLDVMING

-657 RTRDPESWTY
+657 RTSDPESWTY

-679 QLTVEVSVK
+679 ELTVEVSVK
-688 GYNNSQSAPARLV
+688 GYNNSESAPARLV

-753 STNSVS
+753 TTNSVS

-788 EPYFMSM
+788 EPYFMQM

-831 ENADAKI
+831 ANADAKI

-850 KTVQASAD
+850 QTVQASAN
-858 TLKSLIVS
+858 TLKSLIATS
-866 GDKASSTKIDQVKAE
+866 EQASSTKIDQVKAE
-881 LKGDITKEVSASATT
+881 LKGDITNEVSASATT

-901 ADSEKATATKID
+901 ATSEAASASKID
-913 QVKVEMDGKVAGV
+913 QVRVEMDGKIAGV
-926 SQEAKADID
+926 NQEADVKID
-935 TLKGTINSK
+935 ALKGTINSK

-971 IIFTADKIAVAPQ
+971 IIFNADKIAVAPQ
-984 NGSGV
+984 NGSEV
-989 CPFGIEGNKVYLDNA
+989 CPFGIEDNKVYLDNA

-1025 IGNAAINSAKIQDGA
+1025 IGTAQI
-1040 ITNAKIVNG
+1040 NG
-1049 AIDNAKIG
+1049 AHIQHAQIGTGHIIDGSIDNAKIG
-1057 NYIQSSNWNGSTG
+1057 NYIQSYNWNGNDG
-1070 WHINKNGSATFM
+1070 WYIGKDGTCHFRHA
-1082 NATVKGNITADSGTL
+1082 NIRGHLVADSGEM

-1104 SCVIKGM
+1104 SCRILGM
-1111 LEATQVK
+1111 LDANQVR
-1118 GDFVKVIGKKFPHR
+1118 GDFVKAIGRRFPHW
-1132 DVNVDNG
+1132 DENPSLG
-1139 YAGYPQ
+1139 YPGYPQ
-1145 GTVTVRVED
+1145 GTITVRIED
-1154 DHKFDRQIVIPAISF
+1154 DHPFDRQIIVPAISF
-1169 GGLRAREGSN
+1169 GGLNAREGSN
-1179 NNTFYDTCRLIVR
+1179 NNTYYDNCRLIVR
-1192 KNGSELYNRA
+1192 KNGAELYNRA
-1202 YGGNTGLYSGVI
+1202 YGRQTGLYSAVI
-1214 DMPAGK
+1214 DMPAGH
-1220 GAVTLTFEVQSS
+1220 GPVTLTFEVSSS

-1245 LTVMVTKKATTGITV
+1245 LSVIVTKKAATGISV

>member
-14 ASAGMAAASVATIS
+14 ASAGMAAASIAGVT
-28 ALTATMIGI
+28 ALAATMIGI

-49 ATPKTPKVQSP
+49 ATPKTPKVQSA
-60 DNAVTLGTTTDPKT
+60 DNSTTLGTTTDPKT
-74 VLPVIFGTART
+74 VLPVVFGVTRV

-91 KAISKKENN
+91 KAISKQESN

-114 HYKALFM
+114 HYKALYM
-121 DNKNVLVGKDL
+121 DNKNVLNSTTMT
-132 IIRDGVLDKG
+132 IRDGVLDKG
-142 TIKDEYRK
+142 NVKERYRK

-165 LSLAKHHLGSDWTDA
+165 LSLAKHHLGKDWDDRYT
-180 YKGNGIATMCIVLR
+180 GNGIATMCIVLR
-194 RDDKSLAAGVDILQ
+194 RDDKSLANGVEILQ
-208 TNSQVTV
+208 PNSQVAV

-222 RNLETNAIETSTNG
+222 RNLETNAIEASTNG

-255 ENINIDSFLK
+255 ENINVDSFLK
-265 VRKQVAQMKLYSNGA
+265 VRSQVRQMNLHSNGA
-280 CDPNASFKENLTAL
+280 CDPNASFKENLTSL
-294 MQSFGG
+294 MQTFGG

-312 LDAPDIVKH
+312 LDAPDVVKH

-342 YFNTINAVYQEP
+342 YFNTINAMYHNP
-354 SLDYSEQMLRYP
+354 ANDYAETMLRYP
-366 SDAENDATIRQDG
+366 ADAENDATIREDG

-386 EYRFVKDEKQID
+386 EYRFVKDKKQVD

-407 SRITQVINFTTTDAF
+407 SRITQIINFTTTDAF

-431 VTHDELKLNN
+431 VTHDELKLSN
-441 SLWRIISIERSI
+441 SLWRITSIERSI
-453 DSGIAGILSI
+453 DSGIAGIISI
-463 TATEYNSQIYTDLD
+463 TATEYNSKIYTDLN
-477 YAAKPDNRPSGLPD
+477 YAANPDDRPTGLPD
-491 SMTVQKPTNFR
+491 SMTVQAPTNFR

-508 TIYGKNVT
+508 TIHGKNIS
-516 LTWDAPEDF
+516 LMWDAPEDF
-525 NRYGFQIDY
+525 NRYGFQVEY

-539 PNWIKLGQTSQ
+539 PNWIKAGQTSQ
-550 QIFNVNALAKD
+550 QIFSINALASD

-567 ICAFGIIARSDWV
+567 VCAFGIIARSDWV

-592 LPTPT
+592 LPTPV
-597 IRIKNQGSTA
+597 IRIKNVGSQPNY
-607 GTFEGNDLIIEWD
+607 FKGNDLTIAWE
-620 NQQGLDVMING
+620 NQQKLDVVVNG
-631 EANKFSDL
+631 ETNKFSDL
-639 FEAYIIK
+639 FDAYIIK

-679 QLTVEVSVK
+679 ELTVEVSAR

-701 AINPQHKPMKGFS
+701 AINPQHKPIKGFN
-714 ARGGFNTAFVS
+714 ARGGFNSAFVS
-725 WADDVEHDYAGSI
+725 WNGDVLESDYAGTI
-738 IQYATDNTFSDARAV
+738 IQYATTQDFSNARAV

-759 HTSFDLADGDY
+759 HTSFDVADGDY
-770 YIRGAHYDIFGM
+770 YLRAAHYDIFGM

-788 EPYFMSM
+788 EPYFMQM

-819 DETIADAIAQAG
+819 DETIADAIKQAG
-831 ENADAKI
+831 ANADAKI

-858 TLKSLIVS
+858 TLKSLIAS

-881 LKGDITKEVSASATT
+881 LKSDITKEVSASATT

-901 ADSEKATATKID
+901 ATSEAASATKID
-913 QVKVEMDGKVAGV
+913 QVRVEMDGKIAGV
-926 SQEAKADID
+926 NQEADVKID
-935 TLKGTINSK
+935 ALKGTINSK

-955 AGIHMSATND
+955 AGIHMSASND

-971 IIFTADKIAVAPQ
+971 IIFNADKIAIAPQ
-984 NGSGV
+984 GGAAV
-989 CPFGIEGNKVYLDNA
+989 PPFGVEGNKVYIDGA
-1004 MIRNAAIGTAQISD
+1004 MVRNASIGTAQIND
-1018 AAITTAK
+1018 AAITNAK
-1025 IGNAAINSAKIQDGA
+1025 IGNAAINTAKIQDGA

-1082 NATVKGNITADSGTL
+1082 NAKIKGNITADSGTL

-1111 LEATQVK
+1111 LDATQVR
-1118 GDFVKVIGKKFPHR
+1118 GDFVKAVGKRFPHK
-1132 DVNVDNG
+1132 NANWPNG
-1139 YAGYPQ
+1139 
-1145 GTVTVRVED
+1145 TLTVRIED
-1154 DHKFDRQIVIPAISF
+1154 DHKFNRQIIIPAIHHN
-1169 GGLRAREGSN
+1169 GSVRK
-1179 NNTFYDTCRLIVR
+1179 YDSADLWDTCRLIVR
-1192 KNGSELYNRA
+1192 KNGAVLYDRTA
-1202 YGGNTGLYSGVI
+1202 TSGCMYSGVI
-1214 DMPAGK
+1214 DMPAGQ
-1220 GAVTLTFEVQSS
+1220 GAVTLTFEVSCDGV
-1232 AINNWTPSTWISD
+1232 NNYNPIGYISD
-1245 LTVMVTKKATTGITV
+1245 LTVLVTKKASTGITV

>member
-1 MGVEVLVGAVIAG
+1 MGFEILVGAVIAG
-14 ASAGMAAASVATIS
+14 ASAGMAAAATFSVM
-28 ALTATMIGI
+28 TAVAIGMA
-37 GAGALSLIASVA
+37 AGAMTLIASTVGA
-49 ATPKTPKVQSP
+49 PKTPKVQSP
-60 DNAVTLGTTTDPKT
+60 DNAVTLGTSNDPKT
-74 VLPVIFGTART
+74 VLPVIFGTTRT

-91 KAISKKENN
+91 KAISQRENN

-114 HYKALFM
+114 HFKALHI
-121 DNKNVLVGKDL
+121 DNKNVL
-132 IIRDGVLDKG
+132 ISQNMTIRDGVLDKG
-142 TIKDEYRK
+142 NIKDEYRK

-165 LSLAKHHLGSDWTDA
+165 LDLAKHHLGADWDDR
-180 YKGNGIATMCIVLR
+180 YQGNGIATMCIVLR

-208 TNSQVTV
+208 PNSQVAV
-215 DVSGLKI
+215 DVMGLKI
-222 RNLETNAIETSTNG
+222 RNLETNAIEASTNG

-242 YLTNTKYGLSVPI
+242 YLTNEKYGLSVPI
-255 ENINIDSFLK
+255 ENINVDSFLK
-265 VRKQVAQMKLYSNGA
+265 VRKQVRQMDLHSNGA
-280 CDPNASFKENLTAL
+280 CDPNASFKENLTSL
-294 MQSFGG
+294 MQTFGG

-321 TFNEDNIMMGKVNL
+321 TFNEDNIMMGKVSL

-342 YFNTINAVYQEP
+342 YFNTINAMYQEP
-354 SLDYSEQMLRYP
+354 SIDYSEQMLRYP
-366 SDAENDATIRQDG
+366 ADAENDATIRQDG
-379 RIIAKDV
+379 RIIAKDI
-386 EYRFVKDEKQID
+386 EYRFVKSKAQID

-407 SRITQVINFTTTDAF
+407 SRITQVISFMTTDAF

-431 VTHDELKLNN
+431 VTYDELKLNN
-441 SLWRIISIERSI
+441 SLWRITAIDRSI
-453 DSGIAGILSI
+453 DSGIAGMMTI
-463 TATEYNSQIYTDLD
+463 TATEYNSQVYTDLN
-477 YAAKPDNRPSGLPD
+477 YAATPDNRPTGLPD

-508 TIYGKNVT
+508 TIHGKNVT

-550 QIFNVNALAKD
+550 QIFNINALAKD

-567 ICAFGIIARSDWV
+567 VCAFGIIARSEWV
-580 ELINQ
+580 ELVNQ
-585 NPTVTYE
+585 NPEVTYE
-592 LPTPT
+592 LPTPV
-597 IRIKNQGSTA
+597 IRIKNQGSSP
-607 GTFEGNDLIIEWD
+607 GTFEGNDLIIEWE
-620 NQQGLDVMING
+620 NQQQLDVMING

-679 QLTVEVSVK
+679 ELTVEVSVK
-688 GYNNSQSAPARLV
+688 GYNNSESAPARLV

-753 STNSVS
+753 TTNSVS

-788 EPYFMSM
+788 EPYFMQM

-831 ENADAKI
+831 ANADAKI

-850 KTVQASAD
+850 QTVQASAD
-858 TLKSLIVS
+858 TLKSLIATS
-866 GDKASSTKIDQVKAE
+866 EQASSTKIDQVKAE
-881 LKGDITKEVSASATT
+881 LKGDITNEVSASATT
-896 LKQAI
+896 LRQAI
-901 ADSEKATATKID
+901 ATSEAASASKID
-913 QVKVEMDGKVAGV
+913 QVRVEMDGKIAGV
-926 SQEAKADID
+926 NQEADVKID
-935 TLKGTINSK
+935 ALKGTINSK

-965 PAQPTR
+965 PAEPTR
-971 IIFTADKIAVAPQ
+971 IIFNADKIAVAPQ
-984 NGSGV
+984 DGSEV
-989 CPFGIEGNKVYLDNA
+989 CPFGIEDNKVYLDNA

-1025 IGNAAINSAKIQDGA
+1025 IGTAQI
-1040 ITNAKIVNG
+1040 NG
-1049 AIDNAKIG
+1049 AHIQHAQIGTGHIIDGSIDNAKIG
-1057 NYIQSSNWNGSTG
+1057 NYIQSYNWNGNDG
-1070 WHINKNGSATFM
+1070 WYIGKDGTCHFRHA
-1082 NATVKGNITADSGTL
+1082 NIRGHLVADSGEM

-1104 SCVIKGM
+1104 SCRILGM
-1111 LEATQVK
+1111 LDANQVR
-1118 GDFVKVIGKKFPHR
+1118 GDFVKAIGRRFPHW
-1132 DVNVDNG
+1132 DENPSLG
-1139 YAGYPQ
+1139 YPGYPQ
-1145 GTVTVRVED
+1145 GTITVRIED
-1154 DHKFDRQIVIPAISF
+1154 DHPFDRQIIVPAISF
-1169 GGLRAREGSN
+1169 GGLTAREGSN
-1179 NNTFYDTCRLIVR
+1179 NNEFYDNCRLIVR
-1192 KNGSELYNRA
+1192 KNGAELYNRA
-1202 YGGNTGLYSGVI
+1202 YGRQTGLYSAVI
-1214 DMPAGK
+1214 DMPAGH
-1220 GAVTLTFEVQSS
+1220 GPVTLTFEVHSS

-1245 LTVMVTKKATTGITV
+1245 LSVIVTKKAATGISV

>member
-1 MGVEVLVGAVIAG
+1 MGFEILVGAVIAG
-14 ASAGMAAASVATIS
+14 ASAGMAAAATFSVM
-28 ALTATMIGI
+28 TAVAIGMA
-37 GAGALSLIASVA
+37 AGAMTLIASTVGA
-49 ATPKTPKVQSP
+49 PKTPKVQSP
-60 DNAVTLGTTTDPKT
+60 DNAVTLGTSNDPKT
-74 VLPVIFGTART
+74 VLPVLFGTTRT

-91 KAISKKENN
+91 KAISQRENN

-114 HYKALFM
+114 HFKALHI
-121 DNKNVLVGKDL
+121 DNKNVL
-132 IIRDGVLDKG
+132 ISQNMTIRDGILDKG
-142 TIKDEYRK
+142 NIKDEYRK

-165 LSLAKHHLGSDWTDA
+165 LDLAKHHLGADWDDR
-180 YKGNGIATMCIVLR
+180 YQGNGIATMCIVLR

-208 TNSQVTV
+208 PNSQVAV
-215 DVSGLKI
+215 DVMGLKI
-222 RNLETNAIETSTNG
+222 RNLETNAIEASTNG

-242 YLTNTKYGLSVPI
+242 YLTNEKYGLSVPI
-255 ENINIDSFLK
+255 ENINVDSFLK
-265 VRKQVAQMKLYSNGA
+265 VRKQVRQMDLHSNGA
-280 CDPNASFKENLTAL
+280 CDPNASFKENLTSL

-321 TFNEDNIMMGKVNL
+321 TFNEDNIMMGKVSL

-342 YFNTINAVYQEP
+342 YFNTINAMYQEP
-354 SLDYSEQMLRYP
+354 SIDYSEQMLRYP
-366 SDAENDATIRQDG
+366 ADAENDATIREDG
-379 RIIAKDV
+379 RIIAKDI
-386 EYRFVKDEKQID
+386 EYRFVKSKDQID

-407 SRITQVINFTTTDAF
+407 SRITQVISFMTTDAF

-431 VTHDELKLNN
+431 VTYDELKLNN
-441 SLWRIISIERSI
+441 SLWRITAIDRSI
-453 DSGIAGILSI
+453 DSGIAGMMTI
-463 TATEYNSQIYTDLD
+463 TATEYNSQVYTDLN
-477 YAAKPDNRPSGLPD
+477 YAATPDNRPTGLPD

-508 TIYGKNVT
+508 TIHGKNVT

-534 RVSGS
+534 KVSGS

-550 QIFNVNALAKD
+550 QIFNINALAKD

-567 ICAFGIIARSDWV
+567 VCAFGIIARSEWV
-580 ELINQ
+580 ELVNQ
-585 NPTVTYE
+585 NPEVTYE
-592 LPTPT
+592 LPTPV
-597 IRIKNQGSTA
+597 IRIKNQGSTP

-620 NQQGLDVMING
+620 NQQSLDVVING
-631 EANKFSDL
+631 ETNKFSDL

-679 QLTVEVSVK
+679 ELTVEVSAK
-688 GYNNSQSAPARLV
+688 GYNNSVSAPARLV

-714 ARGGFNTAFVS
+714 ARGGFNSVFVS
-725 WADDVEHDYAGSI
+725 WTDDVEHDYAGSI

-753 STNSVS
+753 TTNSVS

-770 YIRGAHYDIFGM
+770 YLRAAHYDIFGM

-788 EPYFMSM
+788 EPYFMPM

-831 ENADAKI
+831 ANADAKI

-850 KTVQASAD
+850 QTVQASAD
-858 TLKSLIVS
+858 TLKSLIATS
-866 GDKASSTKIDQVKAE
+866 EQASATKIDQVKAE

-901 ADSEKATATKID
+901 ATSEAASASKID
-913 QVKVEMDGKVAGV
+913 QVRVEMDGKIAGV
-926 SQEAKADID
+926 NQEADVKID
-935 TLKGTINSK
+935 ALKGTINSK

-965 PAQPTR
+965 PAEPTR

-984 NGSGV
+984 DGSEV
-989 CPFGIEGNKVYLDNA
+989 CPFGIEDNKVYLDNA

-1025 IGNAAINSAKIQDGA
+1025 IGTAQI
-1040 ITNAKIVNG
+1040 NG
-1049 AIDNAKIG
+1049 AHIQHAQIGTGHIIDGSIDNAKIG
-1057 NYIQSSNWNGSTG
+1057 NYIQSYNWNGNDG
-1070 WHINKNGSATFM
+1070 WYIGKDGTCHFRHA
-1082 NATVKGNITADSGTL
+1082 NIRGHLVADSGEM

-1104 SCVIKGM
+1104 SCRILGM
-1111 LEATQVK
+1111 LDANQVR
-1118 GDFVKVIGKKFPHR
+1118 GDFVKAIGRRFPHW
-1132 DVNVDNG
+1132 DENPSLG
-1139 YAGYPQ
+1139 YPGYPQ
-1145 GTVTVRVED
+1145 GTITVRIED
-1154 DHKFDRQIVIPAISF
+1154 DHPFDRQIIVPAISF
-1169 GGLRAREGSN
+1169 GGLNAREGSN
-1179 NNTFYDTCRLIVR
+1179 NNTYYDNCRLIVR
-1192 KNGSELYNRA
+1192 KNGAELYNRA
-1202 YGGNTGLYSGVI
+1202 YGRQTGLYSAVI
-1214 DMPAGK
+1214 DMPAGH
-1220 GAVTLTFEVQSS
+1220 GPVTLTFEVSSS

-1245 LTVMVTKKATTGITV
+1245 LSVIVTKKAATGISV

>member
-1 MGVEVLVGAVIAG
+1 MGFEVLVGAVIAG
-14 ASAGMAAASVATIS
+14 ASAGMAAAATFSVM
-28 ALTATMIGI
+28 TAVAIGMA
-37 GAGALSLIASVA
+37 AGAMTLIASTVGA
-49 ATPKTPKVQSP
+49 PKTPKVQSP
-60 DNAVTLGTTTDPKT
+60 DNAVTLGTSNDPKT
-74 VLPVIFGTART
+74 VLPVLFGTTRT

-91 KAISKKENN
+91 KAISQRENN

-114 HYKALFM
+114 HFKALHI
-121 DNKNVLVGKDL
+121 DNKNVL
-132 IIRDGVLDKG
+132 ISQNMTIRDGILDKG
-142 TIKDEYRK
+142 NIKDEYRK

-165 LSLAKHHLGSDWTDA
+165 LDLAKHHLGADWDDR
-180 YKGNGIATMCIVLR
+180 YQGNGIATMCIVLR

-208 TNSQVTV
+208 PNSQVAV
-215 DVSGLKI
+215 DVMGLKI
-222 RNLETNAIETSTNG
+222 RNLETNAIEASTNG

-242 YLTNTKYGLSVPI
+242 YLTNEKYGLSVPI
-255 ENINIDSFLK
+255 ENINVDSFLK
-265 VRKQVAQMKLYSNGA
+265 VRKQVRQMDLHSNGA
-280 CDPNASFKENLTAL
+280 CDPNASFKENLTSL
-294 MQSFGG
+294 MQTFGG

-321 TFNEDNIMMGKVNL
+321 TFNEDNIMMGKVSL

-342 YFNTINAVYQEP
+342 YFNTINAMYQEP
-354 SLDYSEQMLRYP
+354 SIDYSEQMLRYP
-366 SDAENDATIRQDG
+366 ADAENDATIRQDG
-379 RIIAKDV
+379 RIIAKDI
-386 EYRFVKDEKQID
+386 EYRFVKSKAQID

-407 SRITQVINFTTTDAF
+407 SRITQVISFMTTDAF

-431 VTHDELKLNN
+431 VTYDELKLNN
-441 SLWRIISIERSI
+441 SLWRITAIDRSI
-453 DSGIAGILSI
+453 DSGIAGMMTI
-463 TATEYNSQIYTDLD
+463 TATEYNSQVYTDLN
-477 YAAKPDNRPSGLPD
+477 YAATPDNRPTGLPD

-508 TIYGKNVT
+508 TIHGKNVT

-550 QIFNVNALAKD
+550 QIFNINALAKD

-567 ICAFGIIARSDWV
+567 VCAFGIIARSEWV
-580 ELINQ
+580 ELVNQ
-585 NPTVTYE
+585 NPEVTYE
-592 LPTPT
+592 LPTPV
-597 IRIKNQGSTA
+597 IRIKNQGSSP
-607 GTFEGNDLIIEWD
+607 GTFEGNDLIIEWE
-620 NQQGLDVMING
+620 NQQALDVVING

-679 QLTVEVSVK
+679 ELTVEVSVK
-688 GYNNSQSAPARLV
+688 GYNNSESAPARLV

-753 STNSVS
+753 TTNSVS

-788 EPYFMSM
+788 EPYFMQM

-831 ENADAKI
+831 ANADAKI

-850 KTVQASAD
+850 QTVQASAD
-858 TLKSLIVS
+858 TLKSLIATS
-866 GDKASSTKIDQVKAE
+866 EQASATKIDQVKAE

-901 ADSEKATATKID
+901 ATSEAASASKID
-913 QVKVEMDGKVAGV
+913 QVRVEMDGKIAGV
-926 SQEAKADID
+926 NQEADVKID
-935 TLKGTINSK
+935 ALKGTINSK

-965 PAQPTR
+965 PAEPTR

-984 NGSGV
+984 DGSEV

-1004 MIRNAAIGTAQISD
+1004 MIRNGAIGTAQIND
-1018 AAITTAK
+1018 ASITTAK
-1025 IGNAAINSAKIQDGA
+1025 IGTAQI
-1040 ITNAKIVNG
+1040 NG
-1049 AIDNAKIG
+1049 AHIQHAQIGTGHIIDGSIDNAKIG
-1057 NYIQSSNWNGSTG
+1057 NYIQSYNWNGNDG
-1070 WHINKNGSATFM
+1070 WYIGKDGTCHFRHA
-1082 NATVKGNITADSGTL
+1082 NIRGHLVADSGEM

-1104 SCVIKGM
+1104 SCRILGM
-1111 LEATQVK
+1111 LDANQVR
-1118 GDFVKVIGKKFPHR
+1118 GDFVKAIGRRFPHW
-1132 DVNVDNG
+1132 DENPSLG
-1139 YAGYPQ
+1139 YPGYPQ
-1145 GTVTVRVED
+1145 GTITVRIED
-1154 DHKFDRQIVIPAISF
+1154 DHPFDRQIIVPAISF
-1169 GGLRAREGSN
+1169 GGLTAREGSN
-1179 NNTFYDTCRLIVR
+1179 NNEFYDNCRLIVR
-1192 KNGSELYNRA
+1192 KNGAELYNRA
-1202 YGGNTGLYSGVI
+1202 YGRQTGLYSAVI
-1214 DMPAGK
+1214 DMPAGH
-1220 GAVTLTFEVQSS
+1220 GPVTLTFEVHSS

-1245 LTVMVTKKATTGITV
+1245 LSVIVTKKAATGISV

>member
-1 MGVEVLVGAVIAG
+1 MGFEVLVGAVIAG
-14 ASAGMAAASVATIS
+14 ASAGMAAAATFSVM
-28 ALTATMIGI
+28 TAVAIGMA
-37 GAGALSLIASVA
+37 AGAMTLIASTVGA
-49 ATPKTPKVQSP
+49 PKTPKVQSP
-60 DNAVTLGTTTDPKT
+60 DNAVTLGTSNDPKT
-74 VLPVIFGTART
+74 VLPVLFGTTRT

-91 KAISKKENN
+91 KAISQRENN
-100 KLVQIFAIAEGEID
+100 KLVQIFAISEGEID
-114 HYKALFM
+114 HFKALHI
-121 DNKNVLVGKDL
+121 DNKNVL
-132 IIRDGVLDKG
+132 ISQNMTIRDGILDKG
-142 TIKDEYRK
+142 NIKDEYRK

-165 LSLAKHHLGSDWTDA
+165 LDLAKHHLGADWDDR
-180 YKGNGIATMCIVLR
+180 YQGNGIATMCIVLR

-208 TNSQVTV
+208 PNSQVAV
-215 DVSGLKI
+215 DVCGLKI
-222 RNLETNAIETSTNG
+222 RNLETNAIEASTNG

-242 YLTNTKYGLSVPI
+242 YLTNEKYGLSVPI
-255 ENINIDSFLK
+255 ENINVDSFLK
-265 VRKQVAQMKLYSNGA
+265 VRKQVRQMDLHSNGA
-280 CDPNASFKENLTAL
+280 CDPNASFKENLTSL

-321 TFNEDNIMMGKVNL
+321 TFNEDNIMMGKVSL

-342 YFNTINAVYQEP
+342 YFNTINAMYQEP
-354 SLDYSEQMLRYP
+354 SIDYSEQMLRYP
-366 SDAENDATIRQDG
+366 ADAENDATIREDG
-379 RIIAKDV
+379 RIIAKDI
-386 EYRFVKDEKQID
+386 EYRFVKSKDQID

-407 SRITQVINFTTTDAF
+407 SRITQVISFMTTDAF

-431 VTHDELKLNN
+431 VTYDELKLNN
-441 SLWRIISIERSI
+441 SLWRITAIDRSI
-453 DSGIAGILSI
+453 DSGIAGMMTI
-463 TATEYNSQIYTDLD
+463 TATEYNSQVYTDLN
-477 YAAKPDNRPSGLPD
+477 YAATPDNRPTGLPD

-508 TIYGKNVT
+508 TIHGKNVT

-534 RVSGS
+534 KVSGS

-550 QIFNVNALAKD
+550 QIFNINALAKD

-567 ICAFGIIARSDWV
+567 VCAFGIIARSEWV
-580 ELINQ
+580 ELVNQ
-585 NPTVTYE
+585 NPEVTYE
-592 LPTPT
+592 LPTPV
-597 IRIKNQGSTA
+597 IRIKNQGSTP

-620 NQQGLDVMING
+620 NQQSLDVVING
-631 EANKFSDL
+631 ETNKFSDL

-679 QLTVEVSVK
+679 ELTVEVSAK
-688 GYNNSQSAPARLV
+688 GYNNSVSAPARLV

-714 ARGGFNTAFVS
+714 ARGGFNSVFVS
-725 WADDVEHDYAGSI
+725 WANDVEHDYAGSI

-753 STNSVS
+753 TTNSVS

-770 YIRGAHYDIFGM
+770 YLRAAHYDIFGM

-788 EPYFMSM
+788 EPYFMPM

-831 ENADAKI
+831 ANADAKI

-850 KTVQASAD
+850 QTVQASAD
-858 TLKSLIVS
+858 TLKSLIATS
-866 GDKASSTKIDQVKAE
+866 EQASSTKIDQVKAE
-881 LKGDITKEVSASATT
+881 LKGDITSEVSASATT

-901 ADSEKATATKID
+901 ATSEAASASKID
-913 QVKVEMDGKVAGV
+913 QVRVEMDGKIAGV
-926 SQEAKADID
+926 NQEADVKID
-935 TLKGTINSK
+935 ALKGTINSK

-965 PAQPTR
+965 PAEPTR

-984 NGSGV
+984 DGSEV

-1004 MIRNAAIGTAQISD
+1004 MIRNAAIGTAQIND

-1025 IGNAAINSAKIQDGA
+1025 IGTAQI
-1040 ITNAKIVNG
+1040 NG
-1049 AIDNAKIG
+1049 AHIQHAQIGTGHIIDGSIDNAKIG
-1057 NYIQSSNWNGSTG
+1057 NYIQSYNWNGNDG
-1070 WHINKNGSATFM
+1070 WYIGKDGTCHFRHA
-1082 NATVKGNITADSGTL
+1082 NIRGHLVADSGEM

-1104 SCVIKGM
+1104 SCRILGM
-1111 LEATQVK
+1111 LDANQVR
-1118 GDFVKVIGKKFPHR
+1118 GDFVKAVGRRFPHW
-1132 DVNVDNG
+1132 DENPSLG

-1145 GTVTVRVED
+1145 GTVTVRIED
-1154 DHKFDRQIVIPAISF
+1154 DHPFDRQIIVPAISF

-1179 NNTFYDTCRLIVR
+1179 GNEFYDNCRLIVR
-1192 KNGSELYNRA
+1192 KNGAELYNRA
-1202 YGGNTGLYSGVI
+1202 YGRQTGLYSAVI
-1214 DMPAGK
+1214 DMPAGH
-1220 GAVTLTFEVQSS
+1220 GPVTLTFEVSSS

-1245 LTVMVTKKATTGITV
+1245 LSVIVTKKAATGISV